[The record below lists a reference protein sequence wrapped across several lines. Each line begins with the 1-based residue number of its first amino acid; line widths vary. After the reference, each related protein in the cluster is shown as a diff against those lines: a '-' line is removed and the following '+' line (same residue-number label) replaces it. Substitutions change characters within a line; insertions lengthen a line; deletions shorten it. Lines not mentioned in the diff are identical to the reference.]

1 MFGATYLTN
10 LIRARISG
18 QAVPLGAGLVVN
30 PDGSVGT
37 PGGGYRTPSPAPVA
51 GTTSAQQPMV
61 MNQANPA
68 FTAGIP
74 GLAGSPSGNVPTG
87 APTPAPSVTPSLS
100 TQAQAYRQR
109 NNMGGT
115 GLGFTT
121 DQLNQMSLQ
130 AAQQGR
136 TWWNPAMNVQP
147 GGNVVNAL
155 TTPPGAGTMVGNAL
169 VPGNASGAGGT
180 LTQGTDQQLAQLNT
194 YQQWLAQQQ
203 QLASM
208 YGGGGP

>member
-37 PGGGYRTPSPAPVA
+37 PGGGYRTPSPAPT
-51 GTTSAQQPMV
+51 GTAQQPMV

-74 GLAGSPSGNVPTG
+74 GLAGSPSGNVPPG
-87 APTPAPSVTPSLS
+87 PPTPAPSVTTPSLS
-100 TQAQAYRQR
+100 AQAAAYRQR
-109 NNMGGT
+109 NMGQGGT
-115 GLGFTT
+115 GLGLTT
-121 DQLNQMSLQ
+121 DQLNQMSLA

-136 TWWNPAMNVQP
+136 TYWNPSMNVQP
-147 GGNVVNAL
+147 GGNVINAL

-180 LTQGTDQQLAQLNT
+180 LTQGSNQQLAQLNS

-203 QLASM
+203 QFASM

>member
-10 LIRARISG
+10 LIQARISG
-18 QAVPLGAGLVVN
+18 KPMPVGAGLVVN
-30 PDGSVGT
+30 PDGSVDT
-37 PGGGYRTPSPAPVA
+37 PGGGYRTPSPAPTGA
-51 GTTSAQQPMV
+51 PQAAQQPMV

-74 GLAGSPSGNVPTG
+74 GLAGSPSGNVPVG
-87 APTPAPSVTPSLS
+87 APTPAPSFTPSLS
-100 TQAQAYRQR
+100 AQAQAYRQR
-109 NNMGGT
+109 NMGGT
-115 GLGFTT
+115 GLGLTT
-121 DQLNQMSLQ
+121 DQLNAQSLQ

-136 TWWNPAMNVQP
+136 TYWNPAMNVQP

-155 TTPPGAGTMVGNAL
+155 TTPPGAGTMAGNAL
-169 VPGNASGAGGT
+169 VPGNPSGTANT
-180 LTQGTDQQLAQLNT
+180 LTPGTNQQLAQLNG

-203 QLASM
+203 QLQSM

>member
-37 PGGGYRTPSPAPVA
+37 PGGGYRAPSPAPV
-51 GTTSAQQPMV
+51 GGAQQPMV

-74 GLAGSPSGNVPTG
+74 GLAGSPSGNVPAG
-87 APTPAPSVTPSLS
+87 APTPAPSTPALS
-100 TQAQAYRQR
+100 AQAAAYRQR
-109 NNMGGT
+109 NSMGQGGT
-115 GLGFTT
+115 GLGLTT

-136 TWWNPAMNVQP
+136 TYWNPSMNVQP

-169 VPGNASGAGGT
+169 APGNASGAAGT
-180 LTQGTDQQLAQLNT
+180 LTQGTNQQLAQLNS